1 MGASNPDHQSEA
13 LQKLL
18 FKFVDQLRA
27 SARKDADSKNGCLEV
42 VDQEIKD
49 LTDIA
54 EHLHKDELEHHA
66 GNHDHR
72 KYVIKIR
79 NDVIEYRF

>member
-1 MGASNPDHQSEA
+1 MGPSNPDHQSEA

-18 FKFVDQLRA
+18 FKFVDLLRA

-54 EHLHKDELEHHA
+54 EHLHRDEHHA
-66 GNHDHR
+66 GNHSHQ

-79 NDVIEYRF
+79 NDVIEYRL